1 MHPCYLF
8 TGTPV
13 VSVMT
18 MSSNTTVQIV
28 GLVPVLGGVYAND
41 TSLVITSSRDV
52 WHYTIHVCRPVW
64 IKNQNSGVDVTS
76 YTYSNVSDVRNKYAF
91 HWVAGVHVYCI
102 LNGRRCYCTR
112 LSRVNG
118 EKRTDSISHTLT
130 LLPSLHVA
138 PNISCPDIIRTET
151 HGRVTWRT
159 DGDDILTQDQ
169 QQLLEF
175 ASNQLYKGRFGPA
188 PKITPQPL
196 SDDIHLG
203 RIDHTT
209 TSSLLSTRSY
219 AVAKVAN
226 MLFVCRKKCV
236 PSNQDGKHEHD
247 EAIYFPY
254 RGGPYDALQRLK
266 VMLQSLR
273 NKKDQTANNSTVVS
287 SPLTVCDICGD
298 EAIVLHINESE
309 SGIVF
314 GQPIAL
320 VPVRGSMCTHQP
332 PAPLHLFSISLENA
346 AWLEREILCGQEDHN
361 VEALSQRIAKAL
373 QLCV

>member
-1 MHPCYLF
+1 
-8 TGTPV
+8 
-13 VSVMT
+13 
-18 MSSNTTVQIV
+18 MSSSSTTVQIV

-41 TSLVITSSRDV
+41 DSLVMTSRRDA

-76 YTYSNVSDVRNKYAF
+76 YTYSNVSGVRNKYAF
-91 HWVAGVHVYCI
+91 HSVAGVHVYCI

-112 LSRVNG
+112 LSRING
-118 EKRTDSISHTLT
+118 EKRTDSIRHTLT
-130 LLPSLHVA
+130 LLQSIHVA

-159 DGDDILTQDQ
+159 DGADILTQDQ
-169 QQLLEF
+169 QQLLE
-175 ASNQLYKGRFGPA
+175 SVSKQLYNDRFRPTS
-188 PKITPQPL
+188 KTTPQPL
-196 SDDIHLG
+196 SEDIHLG

-209 TSSLLSTRSY
+209 TSSLLSTRSHV
-219 AVAKVAN
+219 VARVAD
-226 MLFVCRKKCV
+226 MLLVCRKKCA
-236 PSNQDGKHEHD
+236 PGNQDGKHEQGSRLSFTD

-254 RGGPYDALQRLK
+254 RGGPFDALQRLR
-266 VMLQSLR
+266 VMLQSLC
-273 NKKDQTANNSTVVS
+273 NKKEQTANNSTVIS
-287 SPLTVCDICGD
+287 SPLTICDICGD
-298 EAIVLHINESE
+298 EAIVLHTNESE
-309 SGIVF
+309 CGVLF

-320 VPVRGSMCTHQP
+320 VPVRGSMCKHQP

-373 QLCV
+373 QLCM